1 MDKQQDGP
9 RSNPPI
15 KNALVVAAA
24 IFSSTFIGVW
34 GFIEVTD
41 SLGTVAT
48 WIWIGIGLAAVYLLY
63 DIANSVKELGYE
75 S

>member
-1 MDKQQDGP
+1 MDNRQDGP

-15 KNALVVAAA
+15 KNVLVATVA
-24 IFSSTFIGVW
+24 IFGSTLIGVW
-34 GFIEVTD
+34 GFIQVTD

-48 WIWIGIGLAAVYLLY
+48 WIWIVIGLTVVYLLY